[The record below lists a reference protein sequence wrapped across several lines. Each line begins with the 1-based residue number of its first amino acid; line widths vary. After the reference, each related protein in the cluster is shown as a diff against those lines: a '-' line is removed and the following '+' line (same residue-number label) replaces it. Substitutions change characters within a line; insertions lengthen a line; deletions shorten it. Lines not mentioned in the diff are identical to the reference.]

1 MDRDSVKEAAV
12 RRYFLMSFLEA
23 LGNLSTKERTPILK
37 TGAPSFIVNEFPA
50 GYSLAGCSPAEPAY
64 ASPAEA

>member
-1 MDRDSVKEAAV
+1 MDGDGIKEAAA
-12 RRYFLMSFLEA
+12 RLYFLMSFFRGIGKSIHKGKNA
-23 LGNLSTKERTPILK
+23 DFK